1 MQPKK
6 WSSSKTEGE
15 VWCDELMST
24 EANNCSPCQ
33 AATILPVLQSKSL
46 IRSKLPIPTN
56 EIGEYRA
63 NGIKYCSSTFQKATI
78 MRSWIVKWAVK
89 STAYIFL
96 TLTHAAITLLR
107 TPWMLVEKKLI
118 DILMSIRQQSNNVH
132 GYFFHPPRNQLLKD
146 FSLQRNATEYNFKV
160 WFLLNKIL
168 RTGKGQNL
176 VDDRPAPR

>member
-24 EANNCSPCQ
+24 EANNWSPCQ

-107 TPWMLVEKKLI
+107 TPPGCWWRKKTLI
-118 DILMSIRQQSNNVH
+118 DILKKKSISRQST
-132 GYFFHPPRNQLLKD
+132 FFPPRHQLFGD
-146 FSLQRNATEYNFKV
+146 FCVQRNATRNCLVRGNF
-160 WFLLNKIL
+160 WIL
-168 RTGKGQNL
+168 VL
-176 VDDRPAPR
+176 

>member
-1 MQPKK
+1 
-6 WSSSKTEGE
+6 
-15 VWCDELMST
+15 MST
-24 EANNCSPCQ
+24 EAHATTIHPCQ
-33 AATILPVLQSKSL
+33 AATILPVPQSAESQPL

-107 TPWMLVEKKLI
+107 TPPGCWWRKKTLI
-118 DILMSIRQQSNNVH
+118 DILKKKSISRQST
-132 GYFFHPPRNQLLKD
+132 FFPPRHQLFGD
-146 FSLQRNATEYNFKV
+146 FCVQRNATRNCLVRGNF
-160 WFLLNKIL
+160 
-168 RTGKGQNL
+168 
-176 VDDRPAPR
+176 